1 MILIKSMKLQ
11 WFKFVLFDSANPPP
25 PLQVSLLQEKE

>member
-25 PLQVSLLQEKE
+25 LQVSLLQEKE